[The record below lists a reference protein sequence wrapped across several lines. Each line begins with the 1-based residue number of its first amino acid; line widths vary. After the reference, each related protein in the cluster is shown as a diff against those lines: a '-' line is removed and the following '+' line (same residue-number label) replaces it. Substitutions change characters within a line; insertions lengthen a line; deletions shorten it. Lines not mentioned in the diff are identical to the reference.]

1 MRVAL
6 LVVVVALSACS
17 SSSGSN
23 GAEDASTDG
32 PGGGTASCTTP
43 ACGGDVVGTWTLQTY
58 CAPAG
63 ITAPTDT
70 ITFNA
75 DGTYSLGGGTAG
87 TWSTSGTSMT
97 NVTTGGASVT
107 ESYCVQGDTLVTHIG
122 ISKGELTKV
131 RTRVK

>member
-6 LVVVVALSACS
+6 LGAIVVLTACS
-17 SSSGSN
+17 SSSGSS
-23 GAEDASTDG
+23 GATDASTDG
-32 PGGGTASCTTP
+32 PGGGAASCATP

-58 CAPAG
+58 CAPPG

-87 TWSTSGTSMT
+87 TWSTSGTSLT
-97 NVTTGGASVT
+97 EVTTGGATVVDQ
-107 ESYCVQGDTLVTHIG
+107 YCVQGGTLVTHIG

-131 RTRVK
+131 RTRS